1 MAQIWQN
8 LEDKVQSDFPQ
19 VEFKAPW
26 KYAGISMSQRLVRK
40 AKGLL
45 TTDTQWRSQEKYGY
59 ITSALKGSE
68 SLQSAIQGL
77 GPESAD
83 HECAKLTQK
92 VIDLINHPSEDLT
105 ERDRYKKIASLTA
118 KALEADGYDKDKSYG
133 KCLHE
138 VCYVLFTKVDTQG
151 FTADVT
157 EKMARKGGYERS
169 SHPPSDSLERLE
181 EVVNQSETFNEAVE
195 KADSKAKIDLP
206 SKVLSSVRGDFALQ
220 DFDPLISGGNP
231 PNIKF
236 QLSKSEGDK
245 KPVTCIRMPS
255 PTKGNQVNPL
265 FKGYLRAL
273 EQKGEKHTMVSLQNR
288 KGYHRRAAMDR
299 VKGAVGFAH
308 EMRRARALE
317 NLGRDPEFENVITVF
332 TLDKNSKFYSQED
345 RPESQ
350 NAEAFKADFMN
361 RLFAVQGGAFR
372 LPEDWKE
379 GEKKEK
385 LIRAINGVHSAVFD
399 SSRDLTREQIRDF
412 IEITYDIFVDIWV
425 DDTDCNFY
433 NESCKDCIDRG
444 AGANYLKAAVKLL
457 SELRRAKTPEQKKAV
472 NEKIDGLLLK
482 MDEDALWARKRGAL
496 PERIERAKSAVLCLT
511 KLAREKPEKFA
522 ELEEL
527 YRFDTVSFTTNGQK
541 SEDSVLGDSL
551 PTKASRGFVKARPTK
566 SSTGTPTSFEQ
577 ARRRS
582 DQAETELRT
591 SLSQARRRVENLGNI
606 KVNLDIG
613 SERESLDEIE
623 VDVDPPP

>member
-26 KYAGISMSQRLVRK
+26 KYAGVSMAQRLVRK

-45 TTDTQWRSQEKYGY
+45 TTDTKWRSQEKYGY
-59 ITSALKGSE
+59 ITTALQE
-68 SLQSAIQGL
+68 SKELQDAIQNVGS
-77 GPESAD
+77 ESAD
-83 HECAKLTQK
+83 HECAQLTQK
-92 VIDLINHPSEDLT
+92 VIDLINHPSQDLT

-118 KALEADGYDKDKSYG
+118 KALEADGYETDSSYG
-133 KCLHE
+133 KCLHK

-157 EKMARKGGYERS
+157 ERMARKGGYERS

-181 EVVNQSETFNEAVE
+181 EVVNQSEAFNEAVE

-236 QLSKSEGDK
+236 QLSKGVGDK
-245 KPVTCIRMPS
+245 NPVTCIRMPS

-273 EQKGEKHTMVSLQNR
+273 QQKGEKHTMVSLQNR
-288 KGYHRRAAMDR
+288 KGFHRRAAIDR
-299 VKGAVGFAH
+299 AKGAVGFAH

-317 NLGRDPEFENVITVF
+317 GLSKDPEFKDVITVF
-332 TLDKNSKFYSQED
+332 TLDKNSKFYSQQD
-345 RPESQ
+345 RPELQ
-350 NAEAFKADFMN
+350 VAKEFKTDFLN
-361 RLFAVQGGAFR
+361 RLFAVEGGGFC
-372 LPEDWKE
+372 LPEEWKGRE
-379 GEKKEK
+379 E
-385 LIRAINGVHSAVFD
+385 IVRAINGVHRAVFD
-399 SSRDLTREQIRDF
+399 WSPALTREQIRDF

-425 DDTDCNFY
+425 DDTDCTFY

-457 SELRRAKTPEQKKAV
+457 SELRRAETPEQKKAV
-472 NEKIDGLLLK
+472 NEKIDRLLLK

-496 PERIERAKSAVLCLT
+496 PERIERAKSAVMCLIE
-511 KLAREKPEKFA
+511 LAREKPEKFA

-551 PTKASRGFVKARPTK
+551 PAKASRGFVKARPTK

-606 KVNLDIG
+606 EVNLDIA
-613 SERESLDEIE
+613 SKHESLDDIE
-623 VDVDPPP
+623 VDADPPP